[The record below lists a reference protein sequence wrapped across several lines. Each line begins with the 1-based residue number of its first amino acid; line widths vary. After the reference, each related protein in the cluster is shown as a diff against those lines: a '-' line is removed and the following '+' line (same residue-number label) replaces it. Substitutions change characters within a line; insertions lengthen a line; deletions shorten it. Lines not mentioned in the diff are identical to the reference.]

1 MPLKKFVRRFFIPSI
16 FVLLLFFSCTQN
28 PVQVELV
35 VTPEASNLIAPALV
49 YNQSARKHVV
59 SVKVDDPQGVADI
72 SQVTFSITKV
82 GSSSPALQGLLIDD
96 GTQGDIIP
104 NDGVFATQIVGSF
117 AGNDVGEFRVSV
129 SARDLSNNGSNTLE
143 ATITVAAGVE
153 NFPPEIKSV
162 SAPAIVALDI
172 PSSFIVQV
180 EITDPNGLED
190 VTRVR
195 SEFFPPA
202 HPTPTKVDTLN
213 DDGLDG
219 DTEAG
224 DGVYTTTFSSIEFRE
239 AADYSLRIVAE
250 DQAGGVSVAAIA
262 AIRGVFLSPRAPVI
276 SNLVARDSVRVD
288 PDQVTQILMTI
299 DASDPQGLSDIDFV
313 RFRSFLPNGNEATDS
328 PFEMA
333 DDGNRLSN
341 GDLVAGDGTYSII
354 INLPPGTNTGN
365 YRFVFEAK
373 DRSNLFS
380 NQIEHIL
387 TVTQ

>member
-1 MPLKKFVRRFFIPSI
+1 MPNNKTRRRAFFYFIS
-16 FVLLLFFSCTQN
+16 VLFSSCTQN
-28 PVQVELV
+28 PIRVDLG
-35 VTPEASNLIAPALV
+35 VTPETSNLIAPTLV
-49 YNQSARKHVV
+49 YNQSTRKHVI
-59 SVKVDDPQGVADI
+59 SIKVDDPQGVADI
-72 SQVTFSITKV
+72 SQATFAITKV
-82 GSSSPALQGLLIDD
+82 GSSTPALQGSLIDD

-104 NDGVFATQIVGSF
+104 RDGVFSTQITGSF
-117 AGNDVGEFRVSV
+117 AGSDVGEFRVSV
-129 SARDLSNNGSNTLE
+129 SARDLGGNVSNTLE
-143 ATITVAAGVE
+143 ATIAVAAGVE
-153 NFPPEIKSV
+153 NFPPEIKNV
-162 SAPAIVALDI
+162 SAPGTVALDI

-190 VTRVR
+190 VTLVR

-202 HPTPTKVDTLN
+202 HPTPTKIDTLN
-213 DDGLDG
+213 DAGLAG

-224 DGVYTTTFSSIEFRE
+224 DGVYTTTFNSTEFRE

-250 DQAGGVSVAAIA
+250 DRAGGESAAAIA

-276 SNLVARDSVRVD
+276 SNLVAPDTARVD
-288 PDQVTQILMTI
+288 ATDVVQILLAI

-341 GDLVAGDGTYSII
+341 GDVVAGDGTYSII